1 MKVKI
6 NDIVNIKMFHSD
18 RRYRWPARVVWIYE
32 TMSNNEI
39 VNWKK
44 VYMVWLNDDKKNWR
58 LINETSVIEV
68 LEPNK
73 AKGLVTKAEQVDY
86 YWLGEVVPIDWKD
99 HEILHVFYLLEYL
112 TELWEQPETRYQ
124 LEDYGIVKDSDI
136 LDFLNKDE
144 WTQQKEAQ
152 ENNQWT
158 SETSEDLK

>member
-6 NDIVNIKMFHSD
+6 NDIVNIKMFHND

-32 TMSNNEI
+32 TMSSNGI
-39 VNWKK
+39 INWKK

-58 LINETSVIEV
+58 LVNETSVIEI

-73 AKGLVTKAEQVDY
+73 TKGLITKAEQVDY

-99 HEILHVFYLLEYL
+99 HEIEHVFYLSEYL

-124 LEDYGIVKDSDI
+124 LKDYGIVKDSDI

-152 ENNQWT
+152 EDNQWT